1 MTKEGRVREREVKDW
16 VRDRVEVVKMY
27 EGDGK

>member
-16 VRDRVEVVKMY
+16 VRDGVEVVKMY